1 MQHAST
7 DDDGQSSAGKDG
19 EFADFFAAQFASAC
33 RYAYTL
39 CGNHVESEEIAQQ
52 AFVRLYS
59 RWRRVRRTTAQAY
72 LRKTVTRL
80 FIDTRRGRRG
90 REHTVADVPERS
102 MEQDDS
108 ELERQGLRAA
118 LLRVPPRQ
126 RAVLVLRFVYD
137 LPVDE
142 VAAALGCS
150 PGTVKSQTTHGL
162 DTLRKAYGDLF
173 TGSDIEEVAS

>member
-1 MQHAST
+1 M
-7 DDDGQSSAGKDG
+7 GNG
-19 EFADFFAAQFASAC
+19 EFAEFFAAQFASAC

-39 CGNHVESEEIAQQ
+39 CGNHAESEEIAQQ
-52 AFVRLYS
+52 AFVRMYS
-59 RWRRVRRTTAQAY
+59 HWRRVRRATAQAY

-80 FIDTRRGRRG
+80 FINTRRGRRG
-90 REHTVADVPERS
+90 REHAMADVPERPV
-102 MEQDDS
+102 EQEHS

-137 LPVDE
+137 LPIDE

-150 PGTVKSQTTHGL
+150 PGTVKSQAAHGL
-162 DTLRKAYGDLF
+162 GNLRKAYGDLF
-173 TGSDIEEVAS
+173 TGSDIEEVAL